1 MSFDEGRVYLCRKNI
16 NCMSSSVK
24 VVDTVQMSN
33 LYFKD

>member
-1 MSFDEGRVYLCRKNI
+1 MRAEFIYAEKNI